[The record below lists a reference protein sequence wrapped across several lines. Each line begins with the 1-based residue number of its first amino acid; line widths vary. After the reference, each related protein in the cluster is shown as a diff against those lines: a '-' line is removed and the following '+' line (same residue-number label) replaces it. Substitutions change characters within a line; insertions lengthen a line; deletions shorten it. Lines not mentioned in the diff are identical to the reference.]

1 MYYFEP
7 FNMLDLSMLDR
18 LVKKLIGGDEFYGL
32 DDPEA
37 IIARGR
43 ELDRKHSYMY
53 GNSYEKEARKKAAA
67 ISAGIANNDGGGSA
81 GWSSYPR

>member
-1 MYYFEP
+1 
-7 FNMLDLSMLDR
+7 MLDLSMLDR
-18 LVKKLIGGDEFYGL
+18 LVKRFIGGDEFYGL
-32 DDPEA
+32 HDPEA

-81 GWSSYPR
+81 GWSSYAR